1 MRNVH
6 IWKAVGEDGR
16 KREVRAERFG
26 KQWKFQALAKGDE
39 SWTYYDVPLME
50 DLQELRDVLWRKY
63 QRKRLPWDDVAAIDQ
78 MIRDRGGEV
87 PSGEE

>member
-26 KQWKFQALAKGDE
+26 GRWKFQAQSKGDE
-39 SWTYYDVPLME
+39 HWTYYEAPSME
-50 DLQELRDVLWRKY
+50 DLLELRDVLWRKY
-63 QRKRLPWDDVAAIDQ
+63 QRKRLPWDDVATIDQ

-87 PSGEE
+87 PEGGE